1 MQIQRIQTTNRTT
14 FGTKIG
20 KNLSE
25 FIRLNGDGFTTE
37 ELRNLARIRNNKSYD
52 TVLELEKATR
62 EEQQKYNYI
71 YKLNLHSDIVDRK
84 NNIMR
89 WGGSIYREFQDF
101 ITGKHS
107 GNVVVTDN
115 RFPIPIKNIKENT
128 YILVAKQFEDSS
140 RLAEKIQEEIRQSQI
155 ANEEYAKFEKDYISK
170 VKGVK

>member
-52 TVLELEKATR
+52 TVLELENVTR

-71 YKLNLHSDIVDRK
+71 YKLNLHSNIVDRK
-84 NNIMR
+84 
-89 WGGSIYREFQDF
+89 
-101 ITGKHS
+101 T
-107 GNVVVTDN
+107 
-115 RFPIPIKNIKENT
+115 
-128 YILVAKQFEDSS
+128 
-140 RLAEKIQEEIRQSQI
+140 
-155 ANEEYAKFEKDYISK
+155 
-170 VKGVK
+170 